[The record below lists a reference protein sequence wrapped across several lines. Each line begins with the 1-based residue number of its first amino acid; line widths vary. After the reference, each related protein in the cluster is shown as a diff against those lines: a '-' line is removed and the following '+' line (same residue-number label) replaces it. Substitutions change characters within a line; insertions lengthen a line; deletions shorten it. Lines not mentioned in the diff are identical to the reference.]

1 MMITIYNNNN
11 ANEKYISYHFSAK
24 ELDKIKEFLYNE
36 RIKWYTISY
45 SEKEKLEYEQL
56 SKGHN

>member
-1 MMITIYNNNN
+1 MMITIYNN
-11 ANEKYISYHFSAK
+11 KQQLSHYFHPT

-36 RIKWYTISY
+36 NIKWYTISY

>member
-11 ANEKYISYHFSAK
+11 KDKYISHHFSAK

-45 SEKEKLEYEQL
+45 SEQEKLEYEQL
-56 SKGHN
+56 SKRHN

>member
-1 MMITIYNNNN
+1 MMITIYKN
-11 ANEKYISYHFSAK
+11 KQYITHHFPPT
-24 ELDKIKEFLYNE
+24 ELDNIKEFLYNE
-36 RIKWYTISY
+36 GIKWYTISY